1 MEHIS
6 RRGFLGSLAGF
17 SLASGLEVL
26 GATGFAETGETANG
40 EFVLVGTQ
48 TTGTS
53 KGIYSYRLDPET
65 GELRHVGLAAQS
77 AMPTF
82 LALSPDGKNVFA
94 VNEIEEFR
102 GAKSGSVSSFVL
114 DREVGKLR
122 PVNQVAS
129 GGGSPCNVAV
139 DHTGKCVFVA
149 NYTGGSAAS
158 FKVQPGGGLSEIV
171 SLLQYKGSG
180 PNKERQD
187 QPHAHRVTLSPDN
200 KFLMVND
207 LGLDVIHIYKLDP
220 ETAVLTAND
229 PPEWKARPGSGPRA
243 LQFHPNGRWAYCVTE
258 MSSTVYV
265 LHWDAQ
271 RGAFETVQE
280 ISLLPRHHH
289 GPTGASDIVLDGAGR
304 FAYAANRL
312 TDFLASFTVSAE
324 DGRLTLIERSSCGGK
339 TPRHL
344 ALDRTGKWLLVANQL
359 TDNIAIF
366 GRNTET
372 GRLAK
377 AGKSFAI
384 SRPQCI
390 LFA

>member
-1 MEHIS
+1 MEQIT
-6 RRGFLGSLAGF
+6 RRKFVGGLAALPLAGG
-17 SLASGLEVL
+17 LAGLGEM
-26 GATGFAETGETANG
+26 ETG

-53 KGIYSYRLDPET
+53 KGIYSYRLDPAT
-65 GELRHVGLAAQS
+65 GELRHVALAAQS
-77 AMPTF
+77 DMPTF
-82 LALSPDGKNVFA
+82 LALAPDGKSVFA
-94 VNEIEEFR
+94 VNEIEQFR
-102 GAKSGSVSSFVL
+102 GAKGGSVSSFVL

-129 GGGSPCNVAV
+129 GGGAPCNISV
-139 DHTGKCVFVA
+139 DHTGKCVFAA
-149 NYTGGSAAS
+149 NYSGGSAAS

-187 QPHAHRVTLSPDN
+187 QPHAHRVTVSPDN
-200 KFLMVND
+200 RFVMVND
-207 LGLDVIHIYKLDP
+207 LGLDVIHIYKLDAS
-220 ETAVLTAND
+220 TAVLTAND
-229 PPEWKARPGSGPRA
+229 PAEWRAAPGSGPRA
-243 LQFHPNGRWAYCVTE
+243 LQFHPNGKWAYCVTE
-258 MSSTVYV
+258 MTSAVYV
-265 LHWDAQ
+265 LRWDAE
-271 RGAFETVQE
+271 RGALETVQE

-289 GPTGASDIVLDGAGR
+289 GPTGASDIVLDKAGK

-312 TDFLASFTVSAE
+312 DDFLVTFTVSA
-324 DGRLTLIERSSCGGK
+324 DTGRLTLVERSSCGGK

-359 TDNIAIF
+359 TDTIAIF
-366 GRNTET
+366 GRDPET